1 MQGLR
6 QESRNTIFR
15 EACDVLVIFPCT
27 NTFSPN
33 QCQGFNTSVF
43 YDISNI
49 LPSCCLHYWLNRWP
63 SGEGCVCK
71 LGEYGF
77 DTRSRLK
84 DRLLPWI
91 EEDSFFPGSK
101 KMVLPW
107 IEEGRLLPWIEEDS
121 FFPGSKKT
129 TPSLD
134 RRTSIHGLVFFLFCL
149 FLLFLASFFIN
160 IKTKNHKKL
169 GLVCF
174 FN

>member
-1 MQGLR
+1 M
-6 QESRNTIFR
+6 
-15 EACDVLVIFPCT
+15 
-27 NTFSPN
+27 
-33 QCQGFNTSVF
+33 
-43 YDISNI
+43 NI
-49 LPSCCLHYWLNRWP
+49 WH

-134 RRTSIHGLVFFLFCL
+134 QMISIY
-149 FLLFLASFFIN
+149 
-160 IKTKNHKKL
+160 
-169 GLVCF
+169 
-174 FN
+174 